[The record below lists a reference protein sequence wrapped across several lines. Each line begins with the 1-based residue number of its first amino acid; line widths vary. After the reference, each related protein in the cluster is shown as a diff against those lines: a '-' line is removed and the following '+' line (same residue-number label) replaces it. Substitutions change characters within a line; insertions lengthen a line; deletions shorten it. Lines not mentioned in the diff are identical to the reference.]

1 MNHFERLTRLYQKA
15 PIHDF
20 YKNIS
25 IEISDQSC
33 TISLPVNSSFFHGG
47 MAVHGSVYFKLLE
60 DAAYFACQSQV
71 TDFFILTTNFTIS
84 LTRPVTKGILTAK
97 GSFVSFDGVVFKG
110 TAILTDSNGK
120 LCGRGEG
127 EFRKSKT
134 SLSEIADYSAE
145 LI

>member
-25 IEISDQSC
+25 IEIIDKSC
-33 TISLPVNSSFFHGG
+33 SISLPIDSRYFHGG
-47 MAVHGSVYFKLLE
+47 MAVHGSVYFKLLD

-71 TDFFILTTNFTIS
+71 HDFFILTTNFTIS
-84 LTRPVTKGILTAK
+84 LTRPVVDGILTAK
-97 GSFVSFDGVVFKG
+97 GTFTSSDGVVFKG
-110 TAILTDSNGK
+110 IAILTDSNGK
-120 LCGRGEG
+120 LCGKGEG

-134 SLSEIADYSAE
+134 ALSEIADYSQ
-145 LI
+145 